1 MILICGSH
9 MIQLPQ
15 IQQNIVGFNGFAPRM
30 KAADASNPLPRVPVE
45 DFEHLLFRFGRVKRP
60 RIQLDVAA
68 KIRCSH
74 KLRPPD

>member
-30 KAADASNPLPRVPVE
+30 KASDASNPLTLVPVKN
-45 DFEHLLFRFGRVKRP
+45 FEHLLLRFGRVKRP
-60 RIQLDVAA
+60 RIQLNVAA
-68 KIRCSH
+68 KIRRSH
-74 KLRPPD
+74 KLRPSD